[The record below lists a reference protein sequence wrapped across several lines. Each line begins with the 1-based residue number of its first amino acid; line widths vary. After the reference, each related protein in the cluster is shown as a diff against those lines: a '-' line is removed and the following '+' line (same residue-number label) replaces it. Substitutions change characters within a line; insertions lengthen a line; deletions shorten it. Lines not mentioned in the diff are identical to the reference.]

1 LRDGNA
7 VRRED
12 ALQLALLPQLL
23 EQGSEAFGS
32 YRRAGTNH
40 RMMTID
46 LIDTLGDQ

>member
-12 ALQLALLPQLL
+12 ALQLTLLPQLL
-23 EQGSEAFGS
+23 EQGSETFGS
-32 YRRAGTNH
+32 YRRASANH
-40 RMMTID
+40 RMVTID